1 MQVQYIEHMG
11 TDRSV
16 LNAARAS
23 FNKSKPDDAPITER
37 DKSLLLFL
45 ARGYQEKEW
54 EGIKEMIEYLCR
66 SDCEWDRSKPDTPNL
81 GEKLHEIM
89 WDLRTKPTH
98 FIPFAHPQISVRIT
112 APLAI
117 ARQLWKAH
125 IGAVGGDVGYAAW
138 SETSFRYIAEEP
150 TFWLPEQWRKRADN
164 VKQGSSD
171 EVAAIDV
178 SMLRVILGEVCKTYV
193 DLIKHFNI
201 APELARLILPAATET
216 TWVWTGSLAFFA
228 RVCHQRIDPHAQREA
243 GYVAGEISEII
254 EPLFPYS
261 WQALRF
267 GKFLGEKQ

>member
-1 MQVQYIEHMG
+1 MKVDYIEHMG

-23 FNKSKPDDAPITER
+23 FNKSQPDDAPISER

-45 ARGYQEKEW
+45 ARGYQEA
-54 EGIKEMIEYLCR
+54 
-66 SDCEWDRSKPDTPNL
+66 EWDNIAQTLAALGDPNII
-81 GEKLHEIM
+81 KEIM
-89 WDLRTKPTH
+89 WDLRNKPAH

-138 SETSFRYIAEEP
+138 SECSLRYLADEP
-150 TFWLPEQWRKRADN
+150 VFWLPEKWRKKALN

-171 EVAAIDV
+171 EVAEIEVEPIKDL
-178 SMLRVILGEVCKTYV
+178 MQCLGQTYV
-193 DLIKHFNI
+193 KLIQRIGI
-201 APELARLILPAATET
+201 APELARLVLPAATET

-243 GYVAGEISEII
+243 GYVAGEISTII

-261 WQALRF
+261 WSALRF
-267 GKFLGEKQ
+267 GKMVGEA